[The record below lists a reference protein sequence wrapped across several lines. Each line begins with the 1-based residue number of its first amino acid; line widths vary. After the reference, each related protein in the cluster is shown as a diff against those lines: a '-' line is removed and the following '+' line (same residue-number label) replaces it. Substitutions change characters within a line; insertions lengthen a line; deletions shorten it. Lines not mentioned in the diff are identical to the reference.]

1 MSISWNDSGI
11 ASWNP
16 DVFKL
21 PENTFGDYTKGIDL
35 TRDYADA
42 WRNVDSTDST
52 PFYQSAQ
59 SPSQVDTG
67 RSETTSKALEAL
79 NKALAYQG
87 SSQSART
94 GGTTASAPS
103 GRVEKINNS
112 LSIIYPGQKQKVT
125 DSGGGTGGL
134 FGSIGQGAGLL
145 GSALGVFGPLGAPI
159 GALAGGLIDRAAR

>member
-1 MSISWNDSGI
+1 MSISWDKSGI
-11 ASWNP
+11 PSYSSGIEEDAFEGAS
-16 DVFKL
+16 
-21 PENTFGDYTKGIDL
+21 GIGSFN
-35 TRDYADA
+35 
-42 WRNVDSTDST
+42 WGSTDNGTDWGSGFGVDNSGLLGPRSVST
-52 PFYQSAQ
+52 N
-59 SPSQVDTG
+59 
-67 RSETTSKALEAL
+67 RSDLTSKALEAL
-79 NKALAYQG
+79 NKAIAYQG